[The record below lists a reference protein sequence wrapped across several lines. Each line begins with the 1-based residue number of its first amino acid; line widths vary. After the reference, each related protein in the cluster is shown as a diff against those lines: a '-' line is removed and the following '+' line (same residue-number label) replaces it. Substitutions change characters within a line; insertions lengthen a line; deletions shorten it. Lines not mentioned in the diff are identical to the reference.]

1 MSLCHKSLEKITMRV
16 AAFSV
21 LEDHWE
27 LIQHWILLKGRFL
40 QREVPHEM
48 SSLGMEKLLALGC
61 SFYEMYLDWPEW
73 AVNET
78 WSELALQ
85 GSFSQSGQ
93 PPRLHSSV
101 WIHLLENQDCL
112 DNPLQ
117 SCLYWS
123 FGCYGWPF
131 TVCLMTLWESG
142 KTSNHS

>member
-1 MSLCHKSLEKITMRV
+1 MRLCHKGIKTLTVRV
-16 AAFSV
+16 AVFWV
-21 LEDHWE
+21 LEDDWE
-27 LIQHWILLKGRFL
+27 LVQRILLKGRFL

-61 SFYEMYLDWPEW
+61 SFYKMYLDWPGW

-85 GSFSQSGQ
+85 GPFSQSGQ

-101 WIHLLENQDCL
+101 WIHLLENQVSL
-112 DNPLQ
+112 DNLLQ